1 MQIKLSGATSDELQ
15 VDDAVFD
22 RKYNEPLIHQ
32 VVTTYIA
39 NSHNGSRAQKT
50 RSQVRGGGAKPWRQ
64 KGTGRARAGTIRSPL
79 WRGGGVIFAA
89 NPKQTSSKKVNK
101 KMFNAAMCSILS
113 ELLRQKRLVVVAG
126 LEPKQPKT
134 KLLLAQMNE
143 LNLRDVLII
152 VDKVERNLELAAR
165 NLAKIV
171 PLSVSN
177 VDPVSLLKH
186 ENVLITVDAVK
197 KIEGRLG

>member
-126 LEPKQPKT
+126 LEPQQPKT

-186 ENVLITVDAVK
+186 ENILITVDAVK